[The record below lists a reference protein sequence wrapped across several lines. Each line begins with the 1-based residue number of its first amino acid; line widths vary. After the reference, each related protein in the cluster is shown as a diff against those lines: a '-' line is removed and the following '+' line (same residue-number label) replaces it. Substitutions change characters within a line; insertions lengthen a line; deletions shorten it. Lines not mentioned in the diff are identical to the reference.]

1 MLIETLAFQM
11 EEVWKKSFEPK
22 TFATQKNL
30 PYTIFMKNAILK
42 MYENGQLHQIIK
54 KWESSNPEC
63 THGKGVQSLSF
74 KKLISMF
81 TIVPIGVMLALIVV
95 IYEHYSSS
103 TAKKEEPQKDVDNQF
118 ENFKSLIE
126 EVNFSLKRKE
136 RPSTDLLFLL
146 KGATEKLKQ
155 N

>member
-1 MLIETLAFQM
+1 M
-11 EEVWKKSFEPK
+11 EEVWKMSFEPK
-22 TFATQKNL
+22 SFATQKNL
-30 PYTIFMKNAILK
+30 PYTIFMKKAVLK

-54 KWESSNPEC
+54 KWKSPKPEC
-63 THGKGVQSLSF
+63 TQGKGVQSLSF
-74 KKLISMF
+74 KKLMSVF
-81 TIVPIGVMLALIVV
+81 TIVPIGIMLALMVV
-95 IYEHYSSS
+95 IYEYHSNS
-103 TAKKEEPQKDVDNQF
+103 TAKKEDQPQKEDDDHF

-126 EVNFSLKRKE
+126 EVNCSLKRKE

>member
-1 MLIETLAFQM
+1 MMNECDF
-11 EEVWKKSFEPK
+11 VD
-22 TFATQKNL
+22 TFGAHEAHKR
-30 PYTIFMKNAILK
+30 
-42 MYENGQLHQIIK
+42 
-54 KWESSNPEC
+54 SSS
-63 THGKGVQSLSF
+63 Q
-74 KKLISMF
+74 
-81 TIVPIGVMLALIVV
+81 V
-95 IYEHYSSS
+95 IYEYYSSS
-103 TAKKEEPQKDVDNQF
+103 TAKKEEEPQKDVDNQF